1 MNRKSKNTIAMPT
14 GSDLTPAVVGV
25 SVSTAATMI
34 IQIPIPLARVSMY
47 KGLGIGTRGGDA
59 AHNSTHDEQKL
70 SSISINGPLS
80 FRSQD
85 ISLKK
90 GLESSNNFQE

>member
-47 KGLGIGTRGGDA
+47 EGLGIGTRGGR
-59 AHNSTHDEQKL
+59 
-70 SSISINGPLS
+70 G
-80 FRSQD
+80 SQ
-85 ISLKK
+85 
-90 GLESSNNFQE
+90 